1 MKDMMVEERMAAAE
15 RRKVDGNDLFKK
27 GMVEEAIE
35 QYEIVSFLSSV
46 RKRTHAH
53 VFVHVCRNFAGRR
66 NV

>member
-35 QYEIVSFLSSV
+35 QYEIVSRLSSV
-46 RKRTHAH
+46 RKHAH
-53 VFVHVCRNFAGRR
+53 AQGSVHVCT